1 MPLSFREMSS
11 GQFRQI
17 PISAL
22 TKISY
27 VNTYAS
33 INRKNQ
39 KRTITL
45 SSNVLS
51 GFNAFQVNA
60 EIRNLVK
67 NMTLPSGY
75 EINQTGEQEDQKEA
89 SNFLGIAFFIAIC
102 LILMILV
109 TQFNST
115 AKPLIIITQ
124 VIFSTIGV
132 MLGFVIFRLTFSIVI
147 TGIGVVALAGIV
159 VKNGIILIDFTEI
172 LKARGGRIRQNIINA
187 GAIRFNPVILT
198 AAATTLGV
206 VPLAI
211 GFNINFGTFLTKFNP
226 HIFIGGDSVSFW
238 GPLAWAIIFGLTFAT
253 FLTLVIVPCMYFVQH
268 AFVVR
273 YNRRKELKK
282 HRLIKE
288 YHKSLSEKE

>member
-1 MPLSFREMSS
+1 
-11 GQFRQI
+11 
-17 PISAL
+17 
-22 TKISY
+22 
-27 VNTYAS
+27 
-33 INRKNQ
+33 
-39 KRTITL
+39 
-45 SSNVLS
+45 
-51 GFNAFQVNA
+51 
-60 EIRNLVK
+60 
-67 NMTLPSGY
+67 MTLPSGY

-211 GFNINFGTFLTKFNP
+211 GFNINFGTFLTQFNP

-288 YHKSLSEKE
+288 YHKSLSVK